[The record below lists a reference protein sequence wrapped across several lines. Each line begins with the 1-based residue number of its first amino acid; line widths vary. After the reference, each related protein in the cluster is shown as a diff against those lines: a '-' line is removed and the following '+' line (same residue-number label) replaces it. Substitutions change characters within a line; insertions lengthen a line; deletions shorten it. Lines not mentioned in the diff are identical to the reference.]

1 MIVKIELP
9 AGRQPKIGLGKVV
22 APTSYRKSK
31 GTTSVANERT
41 GFQSRD
47 GATQFHYKDN

>member
-1 MIVKIELP
+1 MIVKLELTT
-9 AGRQPKIGLGKVV
+9 AVRPKLGWGKVV
-22 APTSYRKSK
+22 APTSYRKSQ